1 MIEEGKFYLGRT
13 RIISLPQTM
22 KIVKAQSLILVCH
35 VFSEED
41 VSKRIFW
48 YFNYNQAIPHNRF
61 YNESTVFIDT
71 PQNQDTVCEREFERL

>member
-1 MIEEGKFYLGRT
+1 
-13 RIISLPQTM
+13 M

-71 PQNQDTVCEREFERL
+71 PQNQDTVCEKKFLHYNKRLFLGQLYLYGGIRSG